1 VQSVQHDDASKVD
14 CPTLIPSSDRSDTQK
29 LQKES
34 ELQKENA
41 QLRDLV
47 VQLSNIVV
55 RVVVKND

>member
-1 VQSVQHDDASKVD
+1 MQSVQQDGSKVD
-14 CPTLIPSSDRSDTQK
+14 YPTLIPSSDRSDTRK
-29 LQKES
+29 LQKEN

>member
-1 VQSVQHDDASKVD
+1 VQSVQHDQSKVD
-14 CPTLIPSSDRSDTQK
+14 RPTLVRNSDMSDTQK
-29 LQKES
+29 
-34 ELQKENA
+34 LQKENA

>member
-1 VQSVQHDDASKVD
+1 MQSVQHDGSKVD
-14 CPTLIPSSDRSDTQK
+14 YPTLMPTSDSSDTQK
-29 LQKES
+29 LQKEN

-41 QLRDLV
+41 ELRDLV